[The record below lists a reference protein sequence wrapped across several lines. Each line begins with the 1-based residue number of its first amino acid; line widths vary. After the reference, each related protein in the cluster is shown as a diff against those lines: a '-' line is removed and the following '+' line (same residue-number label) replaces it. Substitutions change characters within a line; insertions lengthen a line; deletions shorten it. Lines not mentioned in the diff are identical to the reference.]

1 MLRITVPSQRKVDGH
16 VRYKIE
22 LRRDAEL
29 VNAPCEKRFS
39 EIHALKDEVKA
50 ALGETL
56 YHKAFGESG
65 HAFPSK
71 WAQNP
76 AEKLQGWLQNLVRL
90 LATSRNSSRGA
101 TFENRALDFLCTTRD
116 AAFPRPPPA
125 VAPPAAAAAAAAAA
139 PTAAPTAAPAA
150 CLLYTSPSPR
160 D

>member
-76 AEKLQGWLQNLVRL
+76 AEKLQGWL
-90 LATSRNSSRGA
+90 
-101 TFENRALDFLCTTRD
+101 
-116 AAFPRPPPA
+116 
-125 VAPPAAAAAAAAAA
+125 
-139 PTAAPTAAPAA
+139 
-150 CLLYTSPSPR
+150 
-160 D
+160 